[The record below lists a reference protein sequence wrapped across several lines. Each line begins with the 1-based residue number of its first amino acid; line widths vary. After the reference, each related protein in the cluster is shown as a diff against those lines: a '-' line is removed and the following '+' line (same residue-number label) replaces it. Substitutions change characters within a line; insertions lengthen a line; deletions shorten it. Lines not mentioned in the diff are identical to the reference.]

1 MFFRLFSAFRAF
13 SESLIIYSWFPKT
26 TNLYSEN
33 IKKRR
38 KRTKTL
44 SIFDSFNS
52 CDSCSKKISVP
63 SVLSVWHQWSMDLSC
78 FSSLFVPLRAISG
91 RALSPSEF
99 CTKIRTRVRNFK
111 RFWRFFLLLSK
122 SFAEDKQFSSS
133 QKNQKNQIPCFLRK
147 NKENIVK

>member
-26 TNLYSEN
+26 TNLYSELPLLIPKNLKKNEKDENFNDNAAVLVNGQSSMVNGHRVASLKISRKSSYKIYSEN

-52 CDSCSKKISVP
+52 CDSCSKKISVS
-63 SVLSVWHQWSMDLSC
+63 SVLSV
-78 FSSLFVPLRAISG
+78 
-91 RALSPSEF
+91 
-99 CTKIRTRVRNFK
+99 
-111 RFWRFFLLLSK
+111 
-122 SFAEDKQFSSS
+122 
-133 QKNQKNQIPCFLRK
+133 
-147 NKENIVK
+147 